1 MRSAKPREPLEE
13 SLTPGGFQVLDRSEA
28 IPLLGPDEARSLTDR
43 IKARSEELWHLLL
56 EAYEGAAH
64 TALGYKSWGAYF
76 EAEYGGGK
84 SQAYRVLDAGRVV
97 KAMEE
102 DSPIGERPAIPNEYV
117 ARELAPLKGDPETMN
132 RVWGGVVEEARK
144 TGEGVTAEKVRA
156 RVQERKEPPA
166 SWTEE
171 ERGLLERL
179 RGGETVVLNLHADG
193 HPNLTAWAKDTDRFV
208 RIDRASEWGNPF
220 ELGKDGDREAVVR
233 NYKDHYLP
241 HKPSLLAKLDE
252 LQGKALGCWCAPQR
266 CHGNVLVEKAAHS
279 E

>member
-132 RVWGGVVEEARK
+132 RVWGDVVEEARQ

-156 RVQERKEPPA
+156 KVEERKEPSAPW
-166 SWTEE
+166 SDDEFMLK
-171 ERGLLERL
+171 GMLEAGRT
-179 RGGETVVLNLHADG
+179 TVVSMAKDG
-193 HPNLTAWAKDTDRFV
+193 HPNLVAWAKDGGLFT

-220 ELGKDGDREAVVR
+220 EVGKDGNREAVVE
-233 NYKDHYLP
+233 NYDLYYLP
-241 HKPSLLAKLDE
+241 HKPSLLKKLPS
-252 LQGKALGCWCAPQR
+252 LKGKALGCWCAPKS
-266 CHGNVLVEKAAHS
+266 CHGNVLVKAVHS

>member
-13 SLTPGGFQVLDRSEA
+13 SLTTAGGFKVLDKRDRLGELEVVIERGLTTFVEVGNAIREIRDSKLYKESHGTFEDYCRERWGWSRVHAHRQMEA
-28 IPLLGPDEARSLTDR
+28 ANTAELL
-43 IKARSEELWHLLL
+43 
-56 EAYEGAAH
+56 
-64 TALGYKSWGAYF
+64 
-76 EAEYGGGK
+76 
-84 SQAYRVLDAGRVV
+84 
-97 KAMEE
+97 
-102 DSPIGERPAIPNEYV
+102 PIGNIPNEAV

-132 RVWGGVVEEARK
+132 RVWGDVVEEARQ

-156 RVQERKEPPA
+156 RVQERKEPSAPW
-166 SWTEE
+166 SEE

-241 HKPSLLAKLDE
+241 HKPSLLAKLPS
-252 LQGKALGCWCAPQR
+252 LKGKALGCWCAPQR
-266 CHGNVLVEKAAHS
+266 CHGNILVKAVHS

>member
-28 IPLLGPDEARSLTDR
+28 IPLLGPDEARNLTDR
-43 IKARSEELWHLLL
+43 IKVRSEELWHLLL
-56 EAYEGAAH
+56 EAYEGGAH
-64 TALGYKSWGAYF
+64 TALGYSSWGAYF
-76 EAEYGGGK
+76 EDEFGGSSRHG
-84 SQAYRVLDAGRVV
+84 YRLLDAGRVA
-97 KAMEE
+97 KAIESS
-102 DSPIGERPAIPNEYV
+102 DRAVTHRIPTEFE
-117 ARELAPLKGDPETMN
+117 ARELAPIAKQDPEEAAEL
-132 RVWGGVVEEARK
+132 WGDVIEEARQ
-144 TGEGVTAEKVRA
+144 TGQDVTAEKVRA
-156 RVQERKEPPA
+156 KVEEQKKPPVPW
-166 SWTEE
+166 SEE

-179 RGGETVVLNLHADG
+179 RGGETVVLSMHGDG
-193 HPNLTAWAKDTDRFV
+193 HPNLVQWATDTDRFV

-252 LQGKALGCWCAPQR
+252 LRGKALGCWCAPQN
-266 CHGNVLVEKAAHS
+266 CHGNILVKAVHS

>member
-1 MRSAKPREPLEE
+1 
-13 SLTPGGFQVLDRSEA
+13 
-28 IPLLGPDEARSLTDR
+28 
-43 IKARSEELWHLLL
+43 
-56 EAYEGAAH
+56 
-64 TALGYKSWGAYF
+64 LGYKSWGAYF

-102 DSPIGERPAIPNEYV
+102 ESPIGERQAVPNEYV

-132 RVWGGVVEEARK
+132 RVWGDVVEEARQ
-144 TGEGVTAEKVRA
+144 TGEDVTAEKVRA

-266 CHGNVLVEKAAHS
+266 CHGNVLRERAVQ
-279 E
+279 